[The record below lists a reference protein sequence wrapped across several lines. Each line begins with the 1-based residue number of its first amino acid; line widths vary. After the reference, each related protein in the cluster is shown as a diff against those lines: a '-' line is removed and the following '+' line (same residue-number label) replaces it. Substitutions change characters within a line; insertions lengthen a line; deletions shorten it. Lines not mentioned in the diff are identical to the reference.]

1 MALKHGQE
9 AITEGEL
16 ENALTSY
23 LRTLNQAASNGAIG
37 HRQVTSQWH
46 GADLFV
52 QWLKG
57 DYTPTPA
64 KTVKTTRSTVIAKPV
79 SKVMGGADG
88 PLPPR
93 HDA

>member
-52 QWLKG
+52 QWLRG
-57 DYTPTPA
+57 VYTPQPA
-64 KTVKTTRSTVIAKPV
+64 KAVRVPPK

-88 PLPPR
+88 PLPPKPAS
-93 HDA
+93 DV